1 MAIGR
6 LSVKV
11 GKAGKASPH
20 AAYIARLGQY
30 EKRLE
35 QGEKLEASEF
45 GNMPKW
51 AATNPLHLWEA
62 ADAYERKNGT
72 TYREFEIA
80 LPREMTP
87 AQRLELVRDFV
98 GQEIGDRHPY
108 QFAIHTPTAADGGEQ
123 PHAHVMFCEREC
135 DGIERDPEQFFKRY
149 NSKNP
154 ERGGAKKANTGKDP
168 ATRRTELK
176 ELRGRWEIM
185 CNEHLVRGGID
196 ARIDMRSHAERGT
209 GLAPE
214 VKQLPSQWRDEQQRA
229 EVIDFRTARI
239 EQQQTAANL
248 AREIPDAGAEIVSL
262 SAEREQR
269 AKPARQVEAMPAA
282 DLVKA
287 WDSRKGELYMGYRQR
302 AERLESRVDQ
312 QIQAIST
319 KRRNAEANHA
329 KKRPVEPTG
338 LLAAFKRSSYE
349 KLMSEWRATAKR
361 IKAWKVERE
370 NDLRKRLERVR
381 CYLTPG
387 GGFSMRDAERTL
399 QKERPEW
406 AARLPQARD
415 EVQREK
421 EAKKQELL
429 AQKRERQALQKGKPG
444 LGKGKGHGL

>member
-20 AAYIARLGQY
+20 AVYIARLGQY
-30 EKRLE
+30 GKRLE
-35 QGEKLEASEF
+35 QGEKLEAFEF

-51 AATNPLHLWEA
+51 AASNPLHLWEA

-80 LPREMTP
+80 LPREMNP

-154 ERGGAKKANTGKDP
+154 ERGGAKKANTGKAP

-176 ELRGRWEIM
+176 ELRGRWETM
-185 CNEHLVRGGID
+185 CNEHLVCGGID

-262 SAEREQR
+262 LSVREQR
-269 AKPARQVEAMPAA
+269 AAPAQQTDDAA
-282 DLVKA
+282 LAKE
-287 WDSRKGELYMGYRQR
+287 WESTKKGMILSRRQR
-302 AERLESRVDQ
+302 AETLAEWAYGEVESIGRERFKMRQDHLK
-312 QIQAIST
+312 T
-319 KRRNAEANHA
+319 
-329 KKRPVEPTG
+329 RPQEPTG
-338 LLAAFKRSSYE
+338 MLAAFKR
-349 KLMSEWRATAKR
+349 
-361 IKAWKVERE
+361 KAHAETLAVWNKGMKAIEQWKQCRE
-370 NDLRKRLERVR
+370 QNLRKRFSQLRDYVVGGHKVGASVDHKMQRARPDDARTVAQHERKQ
-381 CYLTPG
+381 L
-387 GGFSMRDAERTL
+387 DA
-399 QKERPEW
+399 
-406 AARLPQARD
+406 
-415 EVQREK
+415 
-421 EAKKQELL
+421 
-429 AQKRERQALQKGKPG
+429 KREQQKQRRSSNQSNDRGG
-444 LGKGKGHGL
+444 NEL

>member
-51 AATNPLHLWEA
+51 AASNPLHLWDA

-80 LPREMTP
+80 LLCEMNL

-123 PHAHVMFCEREC
+123 PHAHVMFCERER

-176 ELRGRWEIM
+176 ELRGRWETM

-229 EVIDFRTARI
+229 EVIDFRAVRI

-248 AREIPDAGAEIVSL
+248 AREIPDVGAEVVSL
-262 SAEREQR
+262 LAEHEQL
-269 AKPARQVEAMPAA
+269 AKPAPMPAA

-287 WDSRKGELYMGYRQR
+287 WDGRKAELYRGYRKR

-312 QIQAIST
+312 QIQSIST

-329 KKRPVEPTG
+329 KKCPVEPTG
-338 LLAAFKRSSYE
+338 LLAVFKRSRYE
-349 KLMSEWRATAKR
+349 KLMPEWHATAKR

-381 CYLTPG
+381 RYLTPG
-387 GGFSMRDAERTL
+387 GGFSMRDAERAI

-421 EAKKQELL
+421 EAKKQEHL
-429 AQKRERQALQKGKPG
+429 AQKRERQVLRKGRPG
-444 LGKGKGHGL
+444 RGQGL

>member
-20 AAYIARLGQY
+20 AVYIARLGQY
-30 EKRLE
+30 GKRLE
-35 QGEKLEASEF
+35 QGEKLEAFEF

-51 AATNPLHLWEA
+51 AASNPLHLWDA

-80 LPREMTP
+80 LPREMNP

-123 PHAHVMFCEREC
+123 PHAHVMFCERER

-176 ELRGRWEIM
+176 ELRGRWETM

-229 EVIDFRTARI
+229 EVIDFRAVRI

-248 AREIPDAGAEIVSL
+248 AREIPDVGAEVVSL
-262 SAEREQR
+262 LAEHEQL
-269 AKPARQVEAMPAA
+269 AKPAPMPAA

-287 WDSRKGELYMGYRQR
+287 WDGRKAELYRGYRKR

-312 QIQAIST
+312 QIQSIST

-329 KKRPVEPTG
+329 KKCPVEPTG
-338 LLAAFKRSSYE
+338 LLAVFKRSRYE
-349 KLMSEWRATAKR
+349 KLMPEWHATAKR

-381 CYLTPG
+381 RYLTPG
-387 GGFSMRDAERTL
+387 GGFSMRDAERAI

-421 EAKKQELL
+421 EAKKQEHL
-429 AQKRERQALQKGKPG
+429 AQKRERQVLRKGRPG
-444 LGKGKGHGL
+444 RGQGL

>member
-51 AATNPLHLWEA
+51 AASNPLHLWDA

-80 LPREMTP
+80 LPREMNL

-123 PHAHVMFCEREC
+123 PHAHVMFCERER

-176 ELRGRWEIM
+176 ELRGRWETM
-185 CNEHLVRGGID
+185 CNEHLVRGSID

-229 EVIDFRTARI
+229 EVIDFRAVRI

-248 AREIPDAGAEIVSL
+248 AREIPDVGAEVVSL
-262 SAEREQR
+262 LAEHEQL
-269 AKPARQVEAMPAA
+269 AKPAPMPAA

-287 WDSRKGELYMGYRQR
+287 WDGRKAELYRGYRKR

-312 QIQAIST
+312 QIQSIST

-329 KKRPVEPTG
+329 KKCPVEPTG
-338 LLAAFKRSSYE
+338 LLAVFKRSRYE
-349 KLMSEWRATAKR
+349 KLMPEWHATAKR

-381 CYLTPG
+381 RYLTPG
-387 GGFSMRDAERTL
+387 GGFSMRDAERAI

-421 EAKKQELL
+421 EAKKQEHL
-429 AQKRERQALQKGKPG
+429 AQKRERQVLRKGRPG
-444 LGKGKGHGL
+444 RGQGL

>member
-35 QGEKLEASEF
+35 KGEKLEASEF

-51 AATNPLHLWEA
+51 AASNPLHLWDA

-80 LPREMTP
+80 LPREMNL

-123 PHAHVMFCEREC
+123 PHAHVMFCERER

-176 ELRGRWEIM
+176 ELRGRWETM

-229 EVIDFRTARI
+229 EVIDFRAVRI

-248 AREIPDAGAEIVSL
+248 AREIPDVGAEVVSL
-262 SAEREQR
+262 LAEHEQL
-269 AKPARQVEAMPAA
+269 AKPAPMPAA

-287 WDSRKGELYMGYRQR
+287 WDGRKAELYRGYRKR

-312 QIQAIST
+312 QIQSIST

-329 KKRPVEPTG
+329 KKCPVEPTG
-338 LLAAFKRSSYE
+338 LLAVFKRSRYE
-349 KLMSEWRATAKR
+349 KLMPEWHATAKR

-381 CYLTPG
+381 RYLTPG
-387 GGFSMRDAERTL
+387 GGFSMRDAERAI

-421 EAKKQELL
+421 EAKKQEHL
-429 AQKRERQALQKGKPG
+429 AQKRERQVLRKGRPG
-444 LGKGKGHGL
+444 RGQGL

>member
-11 GKAGKASPH
+11 GKVGKSSPH

-35 QGEKLEASEF
+35 KGEKLEASEF

-51 AATNPLHLWEA
+51 AASNPLHLWES

-80 LPREMTP
+80 LPREMSP
-87 AQRLELVRDFV
+87 AQRLELVRDFA
-98 GQEIGDRHPY
+98 GQEIGDRHAF

-123 PHAHVMFCEREC
+123 PHAHVMFCEREL
-135 DGIERDPEQFFKRY
+135 DGIERDPEHFFKRY
-149 NSKNP
+149 NSKKP

-269 AKPARQVEAMPAA
+269 AKPAPMPAA

-287 WDSRKGELYMGYRQR
+287 WDGRKGELYMGYRQR

-312 QIQAIST
+312 LIQVIST

-329 KKRPVEPTG
+329 KKRPVEPSG

-370 NDLRKRLERVR
+370 SDLRKRLERVR
-381 CYLTPG
+381 CYLTQG

-421 EAKKQELL
+421 EVKKQELL
-429 AQKRERQALQKGKPG
+429 AKKRERQMLRKCRSGI
-444 LGKGKGHGL
+444 GKGKDF

>member
-11 GKAGKASPH
+11 GKAGKAFPH

-35 QGEKLEASEF
+35 KGEKLEASEF

-51 AATNPLHLWEA
+51 AASNPLHLWEA

-80 LPREMTP
+80 LPREMNP

-123 PHAHVMFCEREC
+123 PHAHVMFCEREH

-154 ERGGAKKANTGKDP
+154 GRGGAKKANTGKAP

-176 ELRGRWEIM
+176 ELRGRWENM
-185 CNEHLVRGGID
+185 CNEYLVRGGIA

-209 GLAPE
+209 GFAPE

-229 EVIDFRTARI
+229 EVIDFRMARI
-239 EQQQTAANL
+239 EQQQTVANL
-248 AREIPDAGAEIVSL
+248 AREIPDVSTEVLSL
-262 SAEREQR
+262 SAEREQHV
-269 AKPARQVEAMPAA
+269 ASAQQTDVALAREWEKTKKDMT
-282 DLVKA
+282 L
-287 WDSRKGELYMGYRQR
+287 SRRQR
-302 AERLESRVDQ
+302 AETLADRVYDEVESIGRERFKMRQDHL
-312 QIQAIST
+312 
-319 KRRNAEANHA
+319 KN
-329 KKRPVEPTG
+329 RPQEPTG
-338 LLAAFKRSSYE
+338 MLAAFKR
-349 KLMSEWRATAKR
+349 
-361 IKAWKVERE
+361 KAHTETLAVWNKGMKVIEQWKQGRE
-370 NDLRKRLERVR
+370 QSLRKRFSQLRDYVV
-381 CYLTPG
+381 G
-387 GGFSMRDAERTL
+387 GHKVGASVDRKMQRA
-399 QKERPEW
+399 RPED
-406 AARLPQARD
+406 ARTVAQHER
-415 EVQREK
+415 
-421 EAKKQELL
+421 KQLDV
-429 AQKRERQALQKGKPG
+429 KREQQKQRRSRNQSNDRGGNG
-444 LGKGKGHGL
+444 L

>member
-51 AATNPLHLWEA
+51 AASNPLHLWEA

-80 LPREMTP
+80 LPREMSP

-123 PHAHVMFCEREC
+123 PHAHVMFCEREH

-154 ERGGAKKANTGKDP
+154 ERGGAKKVNTGKDP
-168 ATRRTELK
+168 ATRCAELK
-176 ELRGRWEIM
+176 ELRCRWETM
-185 CNEHLVRGGID
+185 CNEYLVRGGID

-209 GLAPE
+209 GLVPE

-229 EVIDFRTARI
+229 EVIEFRTARI
-239 EQQQTAANL
+239 EQQQTSANL
-248 AREIPDAGAEIVSL
+248 AREITDAGEEVISL
-262 SAEREQR
+262 LAEREQR
-269 AKPARQVEAMPAA
+269 AGPAQQTDAELAKEWECTKKGMI
-282 DLVKA
+282 L
-287 WDSRKGELYMGYRQR
+287 SRRQR
-302 AERLESRVDQ
+302 AEKLAERAYDEAESIGRERLKMRQE
-312 QIQAIST
+312 
-319 KRRNAEANHA
+319 HL
-329 KKRPVEPTG
+329 KKRPLEPTG
-338 LLAAFKRSSYE
+338 MLAAFKR
-349 KLMSEWRATAKR
+349 
-361 IKAWKVERE
+361 KAYGQAIVVWNKGMNAIDIWKDERE
-370 NDLRKRLERVR
+370 ASLRKRFSKLRGYVV
-381 CYLTPG
+381 G
-387 GGFSMRDAERTL
+387 GHKVGFSVERKMQRAWPEDAHTVAQHER
-399 QKERPEW
+399 
-406 AARLPQARD
+406 
-415 EVQREK
+415 
-421 EAKKQELL
+421 KQLEI
-429 AQKRERQALQKGKPG
+429 KREQRKQRQRNKSNYRGGIEL
-444 LGKGKGHGL
+444 

>member
-51 AATNPLHLWEA
+51 AASNPLHLWDA

-80 LPREMTP
+80 LPREMNL

-123 PHAHVMFCEREC
+123 PHAHVMFCERER

-176 ELRGRWEIM
+176 ELRGRWETM

-214 VKQLPSQWRDEQQRA
+214 VKQLPSQWRVEQQRA
-229 EVIDFRTARI
+229 EVIDFRAVRI

-248 AREIPDAGAEIVSL
+248 AREIPDVGAEVVSL
-262 SAEREQR
+262 LAEHEQL
-269 AKPARQVEAMPAA
+269 AKPAPMPAA

-287 WDSRKGELYMGYRQR
+287 WDGRKAELYRGYRKR

-312 QIQAIST
+312 QIQSIST

-329 KKRPVEPTG
+329 KKCPVEPTG
-338 LLAAFKRSSYE
+338 LLAVFKRSRYE
-349 KLMSEWRATAKR
+349 KLMPEWHATAKR

-381 CYLTPG
+381 RYLTPG
-387 GGFSMRDAERTL
+387 GGFSMRDAERAI

-421 EAKKQELL
+421 EAKKQEHL
-429 AQKRERQALQKGKPG
+429 AQKRERQVLRKGRPG
-444 LGKGKGHGL
+444 RGQGL

>member
-35 QGEKLEASEF
+35 KGEKLEASEF

-80 LPREMTP
+80 LPREMNP
-87 AQRLELVRDFV
+87 AQRLELVREFV
-98 GQEIGDRHPY
+98 GQEIGDRHAF

-123 PHAHVMFCEREC
+123 PHAHVMFCEREL

-176 ELRGRWEIM
+176 ELRGRWESM

-262 SAEREQR
+262 SAAREQR
-269 AKPARQVEAMPAA
+269 AEPAIQA
-282 DLVKA
+282 DTATLAKEWESTKKGMVR
-287 WDSRKGELYMGYRQR
+287 SRTSR
-302 AERLESRVDQ
+302 AEALVSRAYNEAESISQQRLKMRQ
-312 QIQAIST
+312 
-319 KRRNAEANHA
+319 NHL
-329 KKRPVEPTG
+329 KKRPQEPTG
-338 LLAAFKRSSYE
+338 MLAAFKR
-349 KLMSEWRATAKR
+349 
-361 IKAWKVERE
+361 KAYTETLAVWSKGMKAIEQWKQGRE
-370 NDLRKRLERVR
+370 QSLRKR
-381 CYLTPG
+381 
-387 GGFSMRDAERTL
+387 FSQLRDYVGHKVGASVDRKM
-399 QKERPEW
+399 QRARPED
-406 AARLPQARD
+406 ARAVAQHERQQL
-415 EVQREK
+415 
-421 EAKKQELL
+421 EAKR
-429 AQKRERQALQKGKPG
+429 AQKQQRQRNQSNDRGGIEL
-444 LGKGKGHGL
+444 

>member
-51 AATNPLHLWEA
+51 AASNPLHLWDA

-80 LPREMTP
+80 LPREMNL

-123 PHAHVMFCEREC
+123 PHAHVMFCERER

-176 ELRGRWEIM
+176 ELRGRWETM

-229 EVIDFRTARI
+229 EVIDFRAVRI

-248 AREIPDAGAEIVSL
+248 AREIPDVGAEVVSL
-262 SAEREQR
+262 LAEHEQL
-269 AKPARQVEAMPAA
+269 AKPAPMPAA

-287 WDSRKGELYMGYRQR
+287 WDGRKAELYRGYRKR

-312 QIQAIST
+312 QIQSIST

-329 KKRPVEPTG
+329 KKCPVEPTG
-338 LLAAFKRSSYE
+338 LLAVFKRSRYE
-349 KLMSEWRATAKR
+349 KLMPEWHATAKR

-381 CYLTPG
+381 RYLTPG
-387 GGFSMRDAERTL
+387 GGFSMRDAERAI

-421 EAKKQELL
+421 EAKKQEHL
-429 AQKRERQALQKGKPG
+429 AQKRERQVLRKGRPG
-444 LGKGKGHGL
+444 RGQGL

>member
-35 QGEKLEASEF
+35 KGEKLEASEF

-51 AATNPLHLWEA
+51 AASNPLHLWEA

-123 PHAHVMFCEREC
+123 PHAHVMFCEREH

-149 NSKNP
+149 NSKKP

-176 ELRGRWEIM
+176 ELRGRWETM

-229 EVIDFRTARI
+229 EVIDFRAVRI

-248 AREIPDAGAEIVSL
+248 AREIPDVGAEVVSL
-262 SAEREQR
+262 LAEHEQL
-269 AKPARQVEAMPAA
+269 AKPAPMPAA

-287 WDSRKGELYMGYRQR
+287 WDGRKAELYRGYRKR

-312 QIQAIST
+312 QIQSIST

-329 KKRPVEPTG
+329 KKCPVEPTG
-338 LLAAFKRSSYE
+338 LLAVFKRSRYE
-349 KLMSEWRATAKR
+349 KLMPEWHATAKR

-381 CYLTPG
+381 RYLTPG
-387 GGFSMRDAERTL
+387 GGFSMRDAERAI

-421 EAKKQELL
+421 EAKKQEHL
-429 AQKRERQALQKGKPG
+429 AQKRERQVLRKGRPG
-444 LGKGKGHGL
+444 RGQGL

>member
-1 MAIGR
+1 M
-6 LSVKV
+6 
-11 GKAGKASPH
+11 
-20 AAYIARLGQY
+20 
-30 EKRLE
+30 
-35 QGEKLEASEF
+35 EASEF

-51 AATNPLHLWEA
+51 AASNPLHLWDA

-80 LPREMTP
+80 LPREMNL

-123 PHAHVMFCEREC
+123 PHAHVMFCERER

-176 ELRGRWEIM
+176 ELRGRWETM

-229 EVIDFRTARI
+229 EVIDFRAVRI

-248 AREIPDAGAEIVSL
+248 AREIPDVGAEVVSL
-262 SAEREQR
+262 LAEHEQL
-269 AKPARQVEAMPAA
+269 AKPAPMPAA

-287 WDSRKGELYMGYRQR
+287 WDGRKAELYRGYRKR

-312 QIQAIST
+312 QIQSIST

-329 KKRPVEPTG
+329 KKCPVEPTG
-338 LLAAFKRSSYE
+338 LLAVFKRSRYE
-349 KLMSEWRATAKR
+349 KLMPEWHATAKR

-381 CYLTPG
+381 RYLTPG
-387 GGFSMRDAERTL
+387 GGFSMRDAERAI

-421 EAKKQELL
+421 EAKKQEHL
-429 AQKRERQALQKGKPG
+429 AQKRERQVLRKGRPG
-444 LGKGKGHGL
+444 RGQGL

>member
-51 AATNPLHLWEA
+51 AASNPLHLWDA

-80 LPREMTP
+80 LPREMNL

-123 PHAHVMFCEREC
+123 PHAHVMFCERER

-149 NSKNP
+149 NSKKP

-176 ELRGRWEIM
+176 ELRGRWETM

-229 EVIDFRTARI
+229 EVIDFRAVRI

-248 AREIPDAGAEIVSL
+248 AREIPDVGAEVVSL
-262 SAEREQR
+262 LAEHEQL
-269 AKPARQVEAMPAA
+269 AKPAPMPAA

-287 WDSRKGELYMGYRQR
+287 WDGRKAELYRGYRKR

-312 QIQAIST
+312 QIQSIST

-329 KKRPVEPTG
+329 KKCPVEPTG
-338 LLAAFKRSSYE
+338 LLAVFKRSRYE
-349 KLMSEWRATAKR
+349 KLMPEWHATAKR

-381 CYLTPG
+381 RYLTPG
-387 GGFSMRDAERTL
+387 GGFSMRDAERAI

-421 EAKKQELL
+421 EAKKQEHL
-429 AQKRERQALQKGKPG
+429 AQKRERQVLRKGRPG
-444 LGKGKGHGL
+444 RGQGL

>member
-51 AATNPLHLWEA
+51 AASNPLHLWDA

-80 LPREMTP
+80 LPREMNL

-123 PHAHVMFCEREC
+123 PHAHVMFCEREH

-149 NSKNP
+149 NSKKP

-176 ELRGRWEIM
+176 ELRGRWETM
-185 CNEHLVRGGID
+185 CNEHLVRGCID

-209 GLAPE
+209 GLVPE

-248 AREIPDAGAEIVSL
+248 TREIPDAGAEIVSL
-262 SAEREQR
+262 SAERKQL
-269 AKPARQVEAMPAA
+269 AKPATIPAA

-287 WDSRKGELYMGYRQR
+287 WDGRKAELYRGYRQR
-302 AERLESRVDQ
+302 AERLESRIDL
-312 QIQAIST
+312 QIQSIST
-319 KRRNAEANHA
+319 KRRNAEANHT

-338 LLAAFKRSSYE
+338 LFAVFKRSSYK
-349 KLMSEWRATAKR
+349 KLMPEWRATAQR

-387 GGFSMRDAERTL
+387 GGFSTRDAERTL
-399 QKERPEW
+399 QKERPDW
-406 AARLPQARD
+406 AARLLQARD
-415 EVQREK
+415 EVRRESEVKRLELLQKKREK
-421 EAKKQELL
+421 QSS
-429 AQKRERQALQKGKPG
+429 QKRPRGH
-444 LGKGKGHGL
+444 GKGL